1 MAKNNK
7 SKKRGGDLFSQQN
20 QPQYN
25 QPQYNQ
31 PVTQPASLTDKF
43 NDADNKVTN
52 GIQQH
57 VSNAQASISNAVEP
71 VTKPVGSFF
80 SNMFEKVKN
89 LVKKP
94 NPNQTI
100 GASVGVQPSSSQSLQ
115 GGRRKRR
122 GGGFRPSHDYGIAT
136 TGAPVYGMKTV
147 TANAYIGGKKSK
159 MRKSRK
165 SHKKSRKIHKKK

>member
-1 MAKNNK
+1 MVKNNK

-20 QPQYN
+20 QQQSQPYNPQ
-25 QPQYNQ
+25 
-31 PVTQPASLTDKF
+31 VTQPASLTDKF
-43 NDADNKVTN
+43 NDADNKVTS
-52 GIQQH
+52 GVQQH
-57 VSNAQASISNAVEP
+57 VANAQTSISNAVEP

-100 GASVGVQPSSSQSLQ
+100 GASVGVQPATPVFQ
-115 GGRRKRR
+115 GGKRKRR

-136 TGAPVYGMKTV
+136 TGAPVYGIKTV
-147 TANAYIGGKKSK
+147 TANAYIGGKKSRK
-159 MRKSRK
+159 SHKKSRK
-165 SHKKSRKIHKKK
+165 SHKKSRKSHKTK